1 MRKQDRQRIIKKMI
15 QDNAIYRQEDFVS
28 LLSAKGVEVTQATI
42 SRDVKEMRL
51 IKVPTPDG
59 SYRYSLPT
67 TTKDNTEKKLRKVL
81 REAYLVSDCHRDLC
95 MVKVLPGNG
104 PALSSLISQMNYD
117 EVFATLGDDDTI
129 MLFARS
135 NEDALQIE
143 RKLLALIDDK

>member
-59 SYRYSLPT
+59 SYRYRRPRRIIP
-67 TTKDNTEKKLRKVL
+67 KK
-81 REAYLVSDCHRDLC
+81 
-95 MVKVLPGNG
+95 N
-104 PALSSLISQMNYD
+104 
-117 EVFATLGDDDTI
+117 
-129 MLFARS
+129 
-135 NEDALQIE
+135 
-143 RKLLALIDDK
+143 

>member
-67 TTKDNTEKKLRKVL
+67 TKKDNTCLL
-81 REAYLVSDCHRDLC
+81 YTSPSPRD
-95 MVKVLPGNG
+95 
-104 PALSSLISQMNYD
+104 
-117 EVFATLGDDDTI
+117 
-129 MLFARS
+129 
-135 NEDALQIE
+135 
-143 RKLLALIDDK
+143 

>member
-1 MRKQDRQRIIKKMI
+1 MR
-15 QDNAIYRQEDFVS
+15 
-28 LLSAKGVEVTQATI
+28 
-42 SRDVKEMRL
+42 
-51 IKVPTPDG
+51 
-59 SYRYSLPT
+59 
-67 TTKDNTEKKLRKVL
+67 
-81 REAYLVSDCHRDLC
+81 
-95 MVKVLPGNG
+95 PGNG